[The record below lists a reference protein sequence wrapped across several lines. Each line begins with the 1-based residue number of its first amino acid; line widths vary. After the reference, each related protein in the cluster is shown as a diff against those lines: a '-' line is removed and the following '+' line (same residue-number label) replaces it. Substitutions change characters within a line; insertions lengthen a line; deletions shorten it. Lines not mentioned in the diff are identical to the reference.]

1 MAHLRTHLSVMTGRW
16 RRWLPDVGLVL
27 GLALVAWLAAGAY
40 ATGDLFIWGDHP
52 GQFMRFWYPLSTSLP
67 RFGRVVDWN
76 PLWYAGYPE
85 LQFYPPGYI
94 LLGLGLNF
102 LTLGLLSPERVYSL
116 IPSIALALPVF
127 TAYAFLRRTLAPLGG
142 PASRVAGIVAGLL
155 ALSFT
160 PMWGGTNA
168 VPIGMLGERL
178 AFGLAPLVLL
188 AGWRLVERPAGR
200 RLAVASAL
208 LAAVA
213 LLHPFHA
220 PALVLAVGLYATGRR
235 LLMRVRRQTEAV
247 AGPAGQGDR
256 PEPAHPGRRAW
267 LAGWLLLAG
276 GLIAWWALPLLV
288 RQSPYAASLVRAS
301 PAQTQDWLWFSP
313 TPALLV
319 AALPALTLLAHR
331 DWRIQATTAALA
343 LLIPAIALGIWFDYA
358 VLFQILG
365 VTSLDPIRF
374 IAEYYMAILLLTGA
388 AAGALCTAYLW
399 RAPLLAAALLVL
411 FAVKLAPVAPVAWR
425 DVHDRARI
433 APETTKSYLLGHPA
447 FAGLWEAL
455 RDDPARDGRALF
467 TSYYLQV
474 AWDDGRMTP
483 TAIKAMTPYFT
494 GREIIGGTFSHWSP
508 VARLLWVGDPWA
520 RLLPERVELED
531 DRSLF
536 GIPWEQM
543 TDAALVEAA
552 QALAVTTI
560 VVDADDVNA
569 RAMLDAA
576 PHFRRFWD
584 NGYFFLY
591 HVEADPPSW
600 IAAHAATAQLT
611 QRSPRQWRV
620 AVEEAQPGATLTVK
634 MAPYPLWRAEVAG
647 RPLTIHADRYAAQ
660 WVELPVGGPYTV
672 TFSYREGWPEW
683 AGLILTVLGLLAMAA
698 LLGGRPPIAL
708 QRTTKVGSS
717 TASPPVAS
725 CARPPSLRL

>member
-1 MAHLRTHLSVMTGRW
+1 MTHLQNLIGR
-16 RRWLPDVGLVL
+16 RRCWLFDAGLGL
-27 GLALVAWLAAGAY
+27 GLALVAWLAASAY

-52 GQFMRFWYPLSTSLP
+52 GQFMRFWYPLTTSLP
-67 RFGRVVDWN
+67 RYGRIVDWN

-94 LLGLGLNF
+94 LLGLAFNF
-102 LTLGLLSPERVYSL
+102 FTLGLLAPERVYSL
-116 IPSIALALPVF
+116 IPSVALALPAF
-127 TAYAFLRRTLAPLGG
+127 TAYAFLRYALARLGG
-142 PASRVAGIVAGLL
+142 LASRVAGVVAALL

-178 AFGLAPLVLL
+178 AFGLGPLVLL
-188 AGWRLVERPAGR
+188 AGWRLVERPNGR
-200 RLAVASAL
+200 RMAAAAIL

-220 PALVLAVGLYATGRR
+220 PALALAVGLYAAGRG
-235 LLMRVRRQTEAV
+235 LLMRSGWRAAV
-247 AGPAGQGDR
+247 HAGADDR
-256 PEPAHPGRRAW
+256 PAQRGRGRWAW
-267 LAGWLLLAG
+267 LAGWLVLTAALV
-276 GLIAWWALPLLV
+276 AWWALPLLV
-288 RQSPYAASLVRAS
+288 RQSLYAASLVRAS

-313 TPALLV
+313 VPSLLV
-319 AALPALTLLAHR
+319 AALPALTLLTQR
-331 DWRIQATTAALA
+331 DWRVQATVAALA
-343 LLIPAIALGIWFDYA
+343 LLIPTVAFGIWADYA
-358 VLFQILG
+358 VLFQGLG
-365 VTSLDPIRF
+365 IVALDPIRF
-374 IAEYYMAILLLTGA
+374 IAEYYMAILLLTGVA
-388 AAGALCTAYLW
+388 VGALCSAHLW
-399 RAPLLAAALLVL
+399 RAPLLAVALIGL
-411 FAVKLAPVAPVAWR
+411 FAVKIAPTVPVAWR

-455 RDDPARDGRALF
+455 RDDPARDGRVLF

-474 AWDDGRMTP
+474 AWDDGRTTP

-494 GREIIGGTFSHWSP
+494 GREIVGGTFSHWSP

-536 GIPWEQM
+536 GIPWDQM
-543 TDAALVEAA
+543 TDAALLEAA

-560 VVDADDVNA
+560 VADADDVNA

-584 NGYFFLY
+584 NGHFYLY
-591 HVEADPPSW
+591 HVEGDAGSW
-600 IAAHAATAQLT
+600 IAVRNAAASLTA
-611 QRSPRQWRV
+611 RSPRQWRV
-620 AVEEAQPGATLTVK
+620 AVAQAQPGATLTVK
-634 MAPYPLWRAEVAG
+634 MAPYPLWRAEAAG
-647 RPLTIHADRYAAQ
+647 RPLTIRTDRYAVQ

-672 TFSYREGWPEW
+672 TFTYREGWPEW
-683 AGLILTVLGLLAMAA
+683 AGLIGTVLGLGATAA
-698 LLGGRPPIAL
+698 LLRGRPPVVR
-708 QRTTKVGSS
+708 QRTTKVGRS